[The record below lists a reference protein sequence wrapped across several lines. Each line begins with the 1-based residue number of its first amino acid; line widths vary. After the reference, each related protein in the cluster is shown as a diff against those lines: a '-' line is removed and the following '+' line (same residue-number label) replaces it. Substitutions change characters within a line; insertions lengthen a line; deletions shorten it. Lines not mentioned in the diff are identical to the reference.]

1 MKTSKNT
8 IKKAQD
14 LNRNTTNVTLKKLL
28 GDLSFGNL
36 TDEQIFEL
44 ATVDNEEFKL
54 LFLIDLVEKNKEF
67 LSSYISKDGGNTLQV
82 WDIYCYYYYNY
93 SKKSPNLQNEYC
105 DEFLKKHAK
114 TLLENNAFRVFIDK
128 NNSYKSSLI
137 TASLRNDL
145 KDVDEKR
152 PLSFIKY
159 ALSHSAEFV
168 AAILPYAQNFNIY
181 LPERNVIDV
190 TFLKAI
196 EEGMINPEG
205 MQTYCNHT
213 VKPSNWFV
221 VIINWFYEL
230 IFGPDS
236 KLQLAKILE
245 PKIQVV
251 KENIATREKDTVLE
265 PLAAEHSVLD
275 KMLAEID
282 ELFIKDSNSV
292 SPAQVMKTP
301 AISEAA
307 PLYRPAPRTPEPVRK
322 QVVQAPET
330 PEQKQVVRAPATP
343 EPVRRQVVRAPET
356 PEPVKSILRAPATPE
371 PVKPVVRAPATPEPV
386 KPVVRAPAT
395 PEPVKSIL
403 RAPATP
409 EPVKPVVRA
418 PETPEPVQ
426 KQGVR
431 APETPQKPPLV
442 VAVPQTPSPKKSAV
456 YAPITPEQLHK
467 KAPETPERLQRAPRA
482 PATPVQETPVLSPVH
497 KQGVFGNSR
506 KTSQQNTMP
515 LSYPLVE
522 QDENGNRQES
532 RISGDFPVTDVII
545 SLAKT
550 FQQVKVS
557 PVQKPTVRRN
567 LGDIFAQM
575 PSRPCATESREDFS
589 LPTTPSMTR
598 V

>member
-371 PVKPVVRAPATPEPV
+371 PVKPVVRAP
-386 KPVVRAPAT
+386 
-395 PEPVKSIL
+395 
-403 RAPATP
+403 
-409 EPVKPVVRA
+409 
-418 PETPEPVQ
+418 ETPEPVQ